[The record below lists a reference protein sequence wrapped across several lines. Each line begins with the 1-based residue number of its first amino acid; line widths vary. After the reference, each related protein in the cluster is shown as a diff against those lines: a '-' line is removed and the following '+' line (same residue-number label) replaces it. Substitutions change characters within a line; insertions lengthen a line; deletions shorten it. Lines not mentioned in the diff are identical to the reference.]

1 MMNFMMCNGLPVA
14 VATVDGG
21 VVTESGRMVF
31 DGEMQLSEHF
41 RLCEFTRSGAAI
53 RHGLENV
60 PDALAVVNLRLLCE
74 NVLEPLRRR
83 FGVIRITSGY
93 RSKAVNDLVGG
104 VEFSQHRFGQAA
116 DIHVSNGEVGK
127 KMFEFLKENVVFDQL
142 IYEYASMTG
151 KHWLHVS
158 FKLEGNRRQAFMNYR
173 M

>member
-1 MMNFMMCNGLPVA
+1 MMNFMMCQGLPVA
-14 VATVDGG
+14 MATVDGG
-21 VVTESGRMVF
+21 VVDETGRMVF
-31 DGEMQLSEHF
+31 DEGMQLSEHF
-41 RLCEFTRSGAAI
+41 RLCEFTRSGTAI
-53 RHGLENV
+53 RHKLDNT

-93 RSKAVNDLVGG
+93 RSKAVNELVGG

-116 DIHVSNGEVGK
+116 DIHVPNGEVGK
-127 KMFEFLKENVVFDQL
+127 KMFEFLKENVPFDQL
-142 IYEYASMTG
+142 IYEYERKTG

-158 FKLEGNRRQAFMNYR
+158 FKIEGNRRQAFMNYR